1 MSNTPLTVEFIK
13 RRRHGPRDEDPDT
26 KAEKMRRVHTRG
38 LRVTLADGGSAWV
51 DQIDVRHV
59 YLGLID
65 GLPVPSHVTRAVA
78 EGVRFA
84 REQFPGPPPVVLN
97 PAIYEPGSAHPLLPP
112 LRFTAQVVS
121 WRRLDPLACG
131 SWLNLVWFAELD
143 DEKPLTAFVT
153 EALRQVDWSTQATS
167 FDI

>member
-1 MSNTPLTVEFIK
+1 MSDRPFTVEFIE
-13 RRRHGPRDEDPDT
+13 RRRHGPRDEDLDT

-38 LRVTLADGGSAWV
+38 LRVALADGGSAWV

-65 GLPVPSHVTRAVA
+65 GLPVQSDLTRAVA

-84 REQFPGPPPVVLN
+84 REFFPGPAPVVLG
-97 PAIYEPGSAHPLLPP
+97 PDIVDPGAAHPLLPP
-112 LRFTAQVVS
+112 LRFVAQIVS

-153 EALRQVDWSTQATS
+153 EALRQVDWTIQATS